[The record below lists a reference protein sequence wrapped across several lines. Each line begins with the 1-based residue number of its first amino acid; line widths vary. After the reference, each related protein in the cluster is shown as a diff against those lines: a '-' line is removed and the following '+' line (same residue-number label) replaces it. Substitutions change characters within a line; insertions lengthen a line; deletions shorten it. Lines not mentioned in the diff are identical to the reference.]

1 MIDRHIGIH
10 LDKIA
15 LVRERERET
24 CLPIMS
30 ITIMIAFHCERLLF
44 SAVHVYYRFD
54 IRWKYGNEKTRRTCI
69 IIIKRTG
76 GGGQQYKKRR
86 DIHAMCPILL
96 HSVSAV
102 NQSEKNCDSIY
113 YALDLFFYDQFQRSF
128 ELFIYVTFTSGNFF
142 LYLLSSQI
150 FFFFFSSLWKFQ

>member
-1 MIDRHIGIH
+1 
-10 LDKIA
+10 
-15 LVRERERET
+15 
-24 CLPIMS
+24 
-30 ITIMIAFHCERLLF
+30 MIAFHCERLLF

-96 HSVSAV
+96 YSVSDAV

-113 YALDLFFYDQFQRSF
+113 YALDLFF
-128 ELFIYVTFTSGNFF
+128 FTTYFKD
-142 LYLLSSQI
+142 LLSSLSTWPLQAGI
-150 FFFFFSSLWKFQ
+150 FFYICSRVKSSSSSFLLCENFNSLSSFNLNKVRAFFTYIAAL

>member
-76 GGGQQYKKRR
+76 GVNNIKRDEIFTQCVLSYYIAYLLSISRKK
-86 DIHAMCPILL
+86 IAILYIMRW
-96 HSVSAV
+96 
-102 NQSEKNCDSIY
+102 IY
-113 YALDLFFYDQFQRSF
+113 FFTTYFKDLLSSLSTWPLQAG
-128 ELFIYVTFTSGNFF
+128 IFF

-150 FFFFFSSLWKFQ
+150 VFFFFSSPWKFQ